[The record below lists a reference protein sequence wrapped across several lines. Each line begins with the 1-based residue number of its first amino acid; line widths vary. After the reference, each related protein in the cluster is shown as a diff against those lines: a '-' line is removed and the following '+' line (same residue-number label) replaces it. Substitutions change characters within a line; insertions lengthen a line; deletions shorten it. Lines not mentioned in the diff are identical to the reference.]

1 MSITFDIKPE
11 ILKKYSE
18 EQLKDLFNIF
28 LMKIDKMN
36 LEDDFIPT
44 DEFLDFREVNL
55 NELPKEFKTQLL
67 ETNSAFDRWELTFV
81 K

>member
-67 ETNSAFDRWELTFV
+67 ETNSAFDR
-81 K
+81 